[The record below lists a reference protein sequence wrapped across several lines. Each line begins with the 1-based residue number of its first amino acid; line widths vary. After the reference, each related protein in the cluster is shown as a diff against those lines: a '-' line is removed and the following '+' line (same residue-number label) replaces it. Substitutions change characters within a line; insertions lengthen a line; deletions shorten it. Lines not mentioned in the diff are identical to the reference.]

1 MGKTLIVAEKPAAGK
16 DIAKVVG
23 AMEEH
28 SGYMEGRQYVVTWAV
43 GHLIGLKEPQEHDKK
58 YSRWVLEDLPIS
70 FGLSD
75 SLKVLP
81 VSRKQYSVIKALIHR
96 RDIDM
101 LINAGDVG

>member
-23 AMEEH
+23 ADEDH
-28 SGYMEGRQYVVTWAV
+28 NGYMEGEKYVVTWAV
-43 GHLIGLKEPQEHDKK
+43 GHLIGLKEPKEHDEKYKK
-58 YSRWVLEDLPIS
+58 WRLENLPIS
-70 FGLSD
+70 FELPE

-81 VSRKQYSVIKALIHR
+81 ETRRQYKVIKELIR
-96 RDIDM
+96 REDIDM

>member
-23 AMEEH
+23 ADEDH
-28 SGYMEGRQYVVTWAV
+28 NGYMEGEKYVVTWAV
-43 GHLIGLKEPQEHDKK
+43 GHLIGLKEPKEHDEKYKK
-58 YSRWVLEDLPIS
+58 WRLENLPIS
-70 FGLSD
+70 FELSE

-81 VSRKQYSVIKALIHR
+81 ETRRQYKVIKELIR
-96 RDIDM
+96 REDIDM

>member
-16 DIAKVVG
+16 DIAKAVG
-23 AMEEH
+23 ATQEH
-28 SGYMEGRQYVVTWAV
+28 GGYMEGKHYVVTWAV
-43 GHLIGLKEPQEHDKK
+43 GHLIGLKEPQEHDERYRK
-58 YSRWVLEDLPIS
+58 WILQDLPIS

-81 VSRKQYSVIKALIHR
+81 ETRRQYGIIKSLIHR
-96 RDIDM
+96 GDIDM